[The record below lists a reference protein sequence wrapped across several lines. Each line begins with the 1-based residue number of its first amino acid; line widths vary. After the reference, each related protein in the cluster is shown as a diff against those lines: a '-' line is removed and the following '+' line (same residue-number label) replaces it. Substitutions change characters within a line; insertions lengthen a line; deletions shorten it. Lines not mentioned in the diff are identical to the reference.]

1 MLASSGSD
9 PAKSGEPLFIFTSCA
24 RPGAVKAHLRS
35 RHVSAPS
42 RNFFGHPIPMN
53 REIAIRGFEIDFDN
67 FIEQMLGSPNFIKDG
82 FEQLALDF
90 GSHSARAI
98 D

>member
-1 MLASSGSD
+1 
-9 PAKSGEPLFIFTSCA
+9 
-24 RPGAVKAHLRS
+24 
-35 RHVSAPS
+35 
-42 RNFFGHPIPMN
+42 MN
-53 REIAIRGFEIDFDN
+53 REFAIRRFEIDFDN

-98 D
+98 DTDQAGVKRNIRKLPTRPWATATRSGLRHSLIRNFTAHSSP